1 MPKLFARRGWTTAHL
16 LLTGALVVL
25 GTLAT
30 LSAWADILHIARTDE
45 ESSHIFLVPLIA
57 AWLIWVRRGR
67 LRLCQPRGM
76 WVGPILVAVGWG
88 ISTLGFYHAIQSF
101 WHGGAVLVV
110 IGCLL
115 AGTGTDVLFRFFP
128 AFIVLIFLVP
138 VPGMI
143 RQQIAIPLQ
152 TATAQVT
159 QILFDLMAIPVERS
173 GNLLSINGQDV
184 AIAEACN
191 GMRMVFALVLV
202 CFAFAFGEPLRQ
214 YVRVLILAASPL
226 SAILCNVIRM
236 LPTLWLYGYGSKV
249 VQFVGLRP
257 RPGQTVAELGK
268 SLADGFHDI
277 SGWIM
282 LGIAFLLLMGIIRLL
297 QWALIPITH
306 YNLASD

>member
-1 MPKLFARRGWTTAHL
+1 MPKLFIRRGWTTSHL
-16 LLTGALVVL
+16 VLTFVL
-25 GTLAT
+25 IGLGVLAT
-30 LSAWADILHIARTDE
+30 LPAWADILHIARMDE
-45 ESSHIFLVPLIA
+45 ESSHIFLVPLVV
-57 AWLIWVRRGR
+57 AWLVWVRRGR

-76 WVGPILVAVGWG
+76 WVGPLLVAVGWG
-88 ISTLGFYHAIQSF
+88 VSTYGFHNAVQSF

-115 AGTGTDVLFRFFP
+115 TGVGTDVLFRFFP
-128 AFIVLIFLVP
+128 VFIVLAFLVP
-138 VPGMI
+138 IPGMV
-143 RQQIAIPLQ
+143 RQQVAIPLQ

-159 QILFDLMAIPVERS
+159 QILFDLMGLPVERS
-173 GNLLSINGQDV
+173 GNLLTINGTDV

-236 LPTLWLYGYGSKV
+236 IPTLWLYGYGHEV
-249 VQFVGLRP
+249 VEFFGAHP
-257 RPGQTVAELGK
+257 SPGQTIDDLGK
-268 SLADGFHDI
+268 SLADTFHDM

-282 LGIAFLLLMGIIRLL
+282 LGVAFLLLMGIIRIL
-297 QWALIPITH
+297 QWAMLPITH
-306 YNLASD
+306 YTLASD